1 MRLAVLPLAL
11 FALASCVGTPPIE
24 RVTAEAEAAGACVK
38 LPEGVTCD
46 CVISTAHTL
55 IPTMRYDRNA
65 AEDTGSRLGRG
76 TIGAADPRVAMALD
90 AARQSCAAGKAV
102 G

>member
-1 MRLAVLPLAL
+1 MRLAVLPFAL
-11 FALASCVGTPPIE
+11 FALAGCVGTPPLE
-24 RVTAEAEAAGACVK
+24 RVTAEAETSGACVA
-38 LPEGVTCD
+38 LPEGVTCQ
-46 CVISTAHTL
+46 CVVSTAHTL
-55 IPTMRYDRNA
+55 IPTIRYDRNA

-76 TIGAADPRVAMALD
+76 TIGSSDPRVAMALE